1 MASND
6 PVIDADVDG
15 DNRASSREP
24 PGVIESTVRPPRED
38 DEAEEED
45 DGKDVER
52 IVDGSDAE
60 SSSEDASDADED
72 PDDAGS
78 VSADA
83 DDVDDAGAAPA
94 FIAEPDPPPETPPVR
109 GNVLDSG
116 VILRECRATDAAGCT
131 HATCVGGDFA
141 RLGPVPD
148 LAIFARHL
156 VVLDVGD
163 NALGRDADALPVHPF
178 TTLADALPNLRRLAA
193 PCNGLTNLP
202 SRTALAETAGGLRKL
217 VELDLGYN
225 SLDTAALANL
235 AGLPRLVTLNL
246 EGNRATTAFFGFGDE
261 AAAAASSFPALERLD
276 LSDQSPKMSTLG
288 EARHVVNGTFMPNL
302 RVLNLS
308 GNSVTDVAAA
318 RALYDARGRLR
329 EVGAS
334 GNPFADHALAA
345 ATRDAF
351 VADDTYGLSI
361 DGDADA
367 FELGV
372 GSHSPRAR
380 GRGVGSDRFA
390 TESPFKAEAKPDSF
404 VSVRRCE
411 LGGVNTL
418 AVPLFGLNAF
428 GKAIGRCVVMLTAPS
443 ERVSGSSGGVRG
455 MSRADSEVSFE
466 VEEEEAFGE
475 TVGTIRT
482 VLDPDVLD
490 GRYSPYTTTSASSG
504 GTSPGSVVNA
514 RPGSPTAALMDAL
527 GVSDDDLSVTYQTGV
542 SSNASEAYR
551 TLRRA
556 LQKPGV
562 DERDVRAAL
571 RGDDAWAPSAA
582 RGTAASRVKAT
593 SGPRKKAILTLI
605 DAEETRA
612 REVSRDVGIHMGS
625 RLGRVDDILAR
636 IARL

>member
-6 PVIDADVDG
+6 PVIDADVDE
-15 DNRASSREP
+15 DSRASSREP

-52 IVDGSDAE
+52 VVDGSDAE

-116 VILRECRATDAAGCT
+116 VILRECRATDAGGCT

-163 NALGRDADALPVHPF
+163 NALGRDADALPVHPL

-246 EGNRATTAFFGFGDE
+246 AGNRATTAFFGFGDE

-288 EARHVVNGTFMPNL
+288 EARHVVDGTFMPNL

-351 VADDTYGLSI
+351 VADGTYGLSI

-418 AVPLFGLNAF
+418 AVPLFG
-428 GKAIGRCVVMLTAPS
+428 S
-443 ERVSGSSGGVRG
+443 QRV
-455 MSRADSEVSFE
+455 
-466 VEEEEAFGE
+466 
-475 TVGTIRT
+475 
-482 VLDPDVLD
+482 
-490 GRYSPYTTTSASSG
+490 
-504 GTSPGSVVNA
+504 
-514 RPGSPTAALMDAL
+514 
-527 GVSDDDLSVTYQTGV
+527 
-542 SSNASEAYR
+542 
-551 TLRRA
+551 
-556 LQKPGV
+556 
-562 DERDVRAAL
+562 
-571 RGDDAWAPSAA
+571 W
-582 RGTAASRVKAT
+582 
-593 SGPRKKAILTLI
+593 
-605 DAEETRA
+605 
-612 REVSRDVGIHMGS
+612 
-625 RLGRVDDILAR
+625 
-636 IARL
+636 